1 MPNLL
6 SKVGADVL
14 SINPYAQTP
23 AMIAVDRIES
33 EARVAEAVRGS
44 GADLGAVIDAGG
56 ERLTLID
63 NRGHVLSD
71 DEALMVFLELSTPRA
86 RRRPGD
92 APGHGQRRGRSS
104 CARRAGVEVL
114 LAPLS
119 ASGLLEAAASG
130 GVTFASDRRGGYVF
144 PAFLPAFDAAAALAR
159 LVSLLGRHHE
169 TLAEMVQAMPPMPIR
184 HEEVATPIEHK
195 GLIMRTL
202 MEQMTE
208 EGADLVLVDG
218 IKVRLRRR
226 LGPRR
231 ARSRGLRLPTSGPR
245 GPTPPRRPRWPPP
258 TPAAWPPSCS
268 NLPQRACRP
277 AGRSGRVPPL

>member
-1 MPNLL
+1 M
-6 SKVGADVL
+6 
-14 SINPYAQTP
+14 
-23 AMIAVDRIES
+23 
-33 EARVAEAVRGS
+33 
-44 GADLGAVIDAGG
+44 
-56 ERLTLID
+56 TLPVTAST
-63 NRGHVLSD
+63 R
-71 DEALMVFLELSTPRA
+71 ALELCRD
-86 RRRPGD
+86 R
-92 APGHGQRRGRSS
+92 
-104 CARRAGVEVL
+104 GVEVL

-119 ASGLLEAAASG
+119 ASGLLQTAASG

-184 HEEVATPIEHK
+184 HEEVPTPIEHK

-218 IKVRLRRR
+218 IKVRSGSG

-231 ARSRGLRLPTSGPR
+231 ARSRGPDFARLGRGLRRRLVGR
-245 GPTPPRRPRWPPP
+245 AGHRLRRPPGH
-258 TPAAWPPSCS
+258 
-268 NLPQRACRP
+268 RP
-277 AGRSGRVPPL
+277 ARHLAIEAGLQAGGALR